1 MPQIQTKT
9 QPNTRT
15 QPTATTTPPGGRT
28 AENLKNALIGFF
40 RNLYNTLTS
49 SASFRQQFTA
59 SISQSRGEPTGVA
72 PLFAP
77 PAQKRTDV
85 FTPPQ
90 QLKTFYSTPTVSPQV
105 QQEIERKKEARR
117 LESQLAGKKI
127 DFSKINIQQ
136 SQTLTAPTPES
147 TPAFLPQA
155 KRQQTTLTDQTSK
168 TSSQMSSKTA
178 TSKSGITSATTST
191 ISTDMASGLSTGTS
205 FGVSSSPNLG
215 FNLFQ
220 SPFAQDIQNLITPPP
235 STTQTTT
242 NAPQGA
248 DIQVFRDPLG
258 GSTQFFGYTIKPGDT
273 LTKIAKTFGVSIEDI
288 LRLNKDKTDAI
299 KNVPG
304 RPFGDII
311 IAGKEIRIPV
321 IEKELKQPPLL
332 GQKFSSVDE
341 INQKA
346 KENLQT
352 PQPKV
357 DEKTLQQFID
367 ERVEE
372 EMKPLREAVNKFI
385 IFNDPNFYV
394 NRYNQLLEQTGI
406 AKDIQALSDIR
417 VLMEKTKED
426 VMKEAAAVGGL
437 VTESQIAEVIN
448 FRHGILKAQ
457 YEALAD
463 AIETKE
469 RMIDRIMK
477 YTAMDRK
484 TIADLLEKNLQL
496 EKWRAEK
503 RIEAFKWGFNYQE
516 KLKDKNLKKIE
527 DFADRGV
534 LHTYS
539 ADYLYNYVNPESELY
554 TGLAPEELNF
564 YLRISYEKARERELD
579 EIRTKQLIQNTLEE
593 MQVRR
598 AKEARAWAK
607 EARERE
613 LHPLRKKRLE
623 KLIEK
628 GEEGGDTLNPDEY

>member
-59 SISQSRGEPTGVA
+59 SISQSRGQPTGVA

-191 ISTDMASGLSTGTS
+191 ISTDMARGLSTGTS

-288 LRLNKDKTDAI
+288 LRLNKDKTDAV

-352 PQPKV
+352 PQATIDENKLNQLIL
-357 DEKTLQQFID
+357 EKTGVDLSRID
-367 ERVEE
+367 ATINR
-372 EMKPLREAVNKFI
+372 LNQL
-385 IFNDPNFYV
+385 NDPNFYV
-394 NRYNQLLEQTGI
+394 SQYNQLLEKTGI
-406 AKDIQALSDIR
+406 SKDIQALADIR
-417 VLMEKTKED
+417 SIMERTKQDVLE
-426 VMKEAAAVGGL
+426 EAAKVGGL
-437 VTESQIAEVIN
+437 VTESQIAEVVN

-457 YEALAD
+457 YQALAD
-463 AIETKE
+463 AIEAKE
-469 RMIDRIMK
+469 RMIDNIMK

-484 TIADLLEKNLQL
+484 TIADLLESQLNLERWKVEL
-496 EKWRAEK
+496 AMNAVKWD
-503 RIEAFKWGFNYQE
+503 FNTQKE
-516 KLKDKNLKKIE
+516 LRNTNLKKLE
-527 DFADRGV
+527 NYADAGE
-534 LHTYS
+534 LHTAS
-539 ADYLYNYVNPESELY
+539 PDTLYHFVDPESPLYAGITVDELR
-554 TGLAPEELNF
+554 F
-564 YLRISYEKARERELD
+564 YIRMSQEKARQRELD

-613 LHPLRKKRLE
+613 LHPLRKRRLE